1 MDQRNK
7 TQTGDRRQ
15 STAIAQAKDYS
26 QCLKAGDGNGKGKK
40 NKKQKTAATF
50 VTCNL
55 QGISQ

>member
-7 TQTGDRRQ
+7 TQTRDRRQ

-40 NKKQKTAATF
+40 TKSKK
-50 VTCNL
+50 L
-55 QGISQ
+55 QPHL